1 MSCVLTDLQCGVMII
16 CLCYS
21 NMSLMDNPHTQL
33 LFTQIFKMRQLHWLK
48 LFLCRLLTMERL
60 HGVPLTDLAA
70 IRSITSAD
78 PEQTLITALNTWFGS
93 VLGCETFHADVHAG
107 QVPVTSH
114 AQLPFFHHAC
124 MPLKG
129 KSCTAPHASVA
140 ADVLSNQ
147 VGPEM
152 ISRAHLHN
160 VYQQHCQSSGS
171 SRTTRGFAHHVKG
184 YTQFHQGSW
193 LQSKS
198 QSSLESNATR
208 FTSHASAL
216 SC

>member
-1 MSCVLTDLQCGVMII
+1 MSLSCVLTDLQCGVMII

-107 QVPVTSH
+107 HAPGTSH
-114 AQLPFFHHAC
+114 ALLPATCTFLLMHAC
-124 MPLKG
+124 HLQHRFKLC
-129 KSCTAPHASVA
+129 CTAAMHRIQVLQHA
-140 ADVLSNQ
+140 
-147 VGPEM
+147 
-152 ISRAHLHN
+152 
-160 VYQQHCQSSGS
+160 C
-171 SRTTRGFAHHVKG
+171 F
-184 YTQFHQGSW
+184 
-193 LQSKS
+193 
-198 QSSLESNATR
+198 
-208 FTSHASAL
+208 
-216 SC
+216 